1 MCKYI
6 FLLPLYNDW
15 ESFSLLLE
23 KISKELSIIK
33 KEAEILIVNDF
44 SDIKPPKFKK
54 YSNILKIK
62 ILNLRENLGSQK
74 AISIGLAYLKNLD
87 EEMIITVLDSDG
99 EDDVK
104 KIPTMIENAEK
115 NHDKVVVSTRAKR
128 QENFIFKL
136 AYLAHKILTVLLTF
150 KWISFG
156 NFSSFNS
163 NQLEKILSN
172 NSSWLAISSC
182 VARNC
187 NILRIEAERKKR
199 LIGISKLSY
208 IGLISHSLRV
218 NAVFLARSLT
228 TSFFYIIILIIF
240 FELSSNYI
248 NFLMCVLI
256 IFNLLLIFTIF
267 KNEQNNFQKSQ
278 DLISEIIEQ

>member
-248 NFLMCVLI
+248 NFLICVLI

>member
-104 KIPTMIENAEK
+104 KITTMIENAEK

-172 NSSWLAISSC
+172 NSSWLAVSSC
-182 VARNC
+182 VAKNC

-248 NFLMCVLI
+248 NFLICVLI